1 MDLSS
6 VERELRTA
14 RAELAARLA
23 RAHDHL
29 TRSEGPLAQDF
40 AEQAVERENDEVVQA
55 LHDRLAADIAALD
68 TALRRVAQGTYGI
81 CSVCG
86 DGIAPGR
93 LKAMPAAHKCTAC
106 AERG

>member
-6 VERELRTA
+6 VERELRAA
-14 RAELAARLA
+14 RAGLEARLA

-68 TALRRVAQGTYGI
+68 TALQRVAQGTYGV
-81 CSVCG
+81 CTVCG
-86 DGIAPGR
+86 EEIAAGR
-93 LKAMPAAHKCTAC
+93 LKAMPAAAKCTAC